1 MIETVQAQP
10 IVTLAEAQ
18 AFARVE
24 TGEEEALLAGLV
36 RSASCICEAFLGQV
50 VIERAFT
57 HSIASSAEWQRLNV
71 FPVRS
76 ISGASSGGQQL
87 PGMALEADIDAN
99 GCGWVRISDPVI
111 RGPIE
116 VSGTAGMAVG
126 QNGVHEAIR
135 QGVLRLVAHL
145 FTARDGDGAEIPA
158 AVTALWR
165 PFRRLRVS

>member
-1 MIETVQAQP
+1 MIETVQALP

-18 AFARVE
+18 AFARIE

-57 HSIASSAEWQRLNV
+57 QSIPSSAEWQRLNL

-87 PGMALEADIDAN
+87 PSMAFATDIDAN
-99 GCGWVRISDPVI
+99 GCGWVRIADPTV
-111 RGPIE
+111 RGTVE

-126 QNGVHEAIR
+126 QNGVPEAIR
-135 QGVLRLVAHL
+135 QGVLRLAAHL